1 MKKTPLEK
9 AKIKAQTGETGLY
22 RKKSKTSSK
31 SDSKKRTDHKHKYE
45 PVIIAD
51 SVFTAIYWGKR
62 CSICGRM
69 QERSRLTPDLDFV
82 KPQER
87 SKNSQRISAE
97 ELLSIPEIRA
107 KYPGIEIV
115 GVGEYRP
122 AEEEKDKNND

>member
-9 AKIKAQTGETGLY
+9 AQIKTRTEEIGLY
-22 RKKSKTSSK
+22 RKTSRTSSK

-69 QERSRLTPDLDFV
+69 QDRIRLTPDRDFV
-82 KPQER
+82 KPQAH
-87 SKNSQRISAE
+87 SKNSQRISAA

-122 AEEEKDKNND
+122 AEEENRKNNA